1 MEAITEV
8 TRTPIL
14 VVDGLAA
21 IWKVA
26 VATVP
31 SEKVLVLNPKAKHVF
46 PAQLSIL
53 PAAVVEVP
61 AVTETRE
68 TSEVKLKL
76 HWSPAGATPPVSEME
91 RLAVPPGTPDSD
103 PLERDAVCPRAIAGR
118 PIMLTFGHLAARLGF
133 RLRLPRQGRLAI
145 IPTTRKSQM
154 S

>member
-1 MEAITEV
+1 VEAITEV

-76 HWSPAGATPPVSEME
+76 HWSPAGAAPPDSVMG
-91 RLAVPPGTPDSD
+91 RLTVPPGTPDED
-103 PLERDAVCPRAIAGR
+103 PMERDTVCPHAIDCN
-118 PIMLTFGHLAARLGF
+118 PIMQTSTIARNFLSPGWSIDSLARWN
-133 RLRLPRQGRLAI
+133 
-145 IPTTRKSQM
+145 S
-154 S
+154 